1 MRTVTSDGLGGDDDA
16 DSSDQTPSASATS
29 SVTGRCDDGRRLL
42 SSSYKVF
49 KHPADVGDR
58 FVAFL
63 LRNERTMSALHGHV
77 LADHLPGS
85 QGPNNFSNPAGAP
98 GDFDGSMRKK
108 QQTRAV
114 ASIEIDAFQ
123 LISLDPVL
131 GNLTLRYPDT
141 LLELL
146 EDATIEARK
155 VLRRRMEV
163 ALSNSLQQM
172 KNMDEQDKS
181 YNKKEVENM
190 SLLLHALKR
199 NREGY
204 EPKPLH
210 ARLTR
215 LPPHMQC
222 CKSSLSSI
230 VAADVGTVVQ
240 ICGTCVRTG
249 PVRMMETMRTYQCL
263 GKGCGCKFSVNA
275 DFGTTNNALPSP
287 TICPRADDGECNST
301 SFAIV
306 PNGSEHA
313 DYQEMKVQESTS
325 ALSRVGSVPR
335 SILIKLSDD
344 LVDNVN
350 PGDEV
355 VVVGSLHAEWQ
366 SNSLGPSVEVMVGMA
381 MRAHSVR
388 VINIDEDVT
397 GSADLGAMGGSGMK
411 DAAAALAASSGN
423 LREKFRREFDAFW
436 NESGAQR
443 RPIAT
448 RDYIL
453 RAICPKLYGM
463 HAVKLGMM
471 LVLIGG
477 ASIPLGNDADSTA
490 DDKIDEEIEEEG
502 SGNEAPV
509 PFKFGSDDE
518 NDDGDDADASIVVQK
533 GKKKSTSNKSNG
545 KAAKSRR
552 RTQSHILLIGDP
564 GTGKSQFLRFAAAL
578 SPRSVLTTGT
588 GSSRAGLTCAAVRES
603 SAGSNG
609 NEFSLEAGALALADR
624 GVCCIDEFG
633 CMSKEDRTSIH
644 EAMEQQTIS
653 VAKAGIICK
662 LNARATVVAVMNP
675 AGGIYDENMNLERNS
690 RLGSALLSRFDLI
703 FVMLDQAQCER
714 DENIAHFLLQ
724 QSIIPGSAFERPI
737 EMDTGF
743 NDDDKANGHWG
754 MEKLRAYIA
763 TIREKFQPTL
773 SPEASELL
781 ENHYSLCR
789 QSTSENSLPVTV
801 RFLESMIRLSQAHA
815 RLMYRKTVTLDDAVA
830 VILLMECTAAAS
842 RGGVLGGGLSYGG
855 GMDDLLYKNPIDTD
869 FKAFDVADEMFEKE
883 KQTLLLRYDNMK
895 RRNDDRSDNIGGDPP
910 YFHDYSPNQQGR
922 RSWDDLGQ
930 PRSYQEQPI
939 ASNSQINTDTDQWG
953 RQRMSQVASPHSS
966 LHKQKSIRQ
975 VMETLQP
982 IEDTPSTTGNNFLS
996 QESQKKVTF
1005 SQLPDQVEHYTVAST
1020 EHMGDTTN
1028 GNFSQSGGFESHSGV
1043 QFYEGSQQ
1051 TYEDSGGFMRT
1062 QDQELECNR
1071 SSSTYQNNN
1080 TNFDAFACGGQSGV
1094 TSSSQQSQSSSSSK
1108 RRKKRRTAD

>member
-1 MRTVTSDGLGGDDDA
+1 MRTVTSDGPNGGDG
-16 DSSDQTPSASATS
+16 SDGSDNNATAT
-29 SVTGRCDDGRRLL
+29 VTSRCDDGRRLL

-49 KHPADVGDR
+49 KHPADVGGR

-85 QGPNNFSNPAGAP
+85 QGPNNDS
-98 GDFDGSMRKK
+98 KK

-163 ALSNSLQQM
+163 ALDNSLKQM
-172 KNMDEQDKS
+172 KNKGEQDKS
-181 YNKKEVENM
+181 YNQKEMENM
-190 SLLLHALKR
+190 SQLLHELKR

-215 LPPHMQC
+215 LPPHMQF

-275 DFGTTNNALPSP
+275 DFGTTNNALPAP
-287 TICPRADDGECNST
+287 TICPRADEGDCNST

-344 LVDNVN
+344 LVDTTN

-366 SNSLGPSVEVMVGMA
+366 SNSLGPSVEIMVGMS

-397 GSADLGAMGGSGMK
+397 GAADLGAMGGSGMK

-436 NESGAQR
+436 NEPGAQR

-477 ASIPLGNDADSTA
+477 ASIPLGNDADSTVDVEVEKQA
-490 DDKIDEEIEEEG
+490 EEEG
-502 SGNEAPV
+502 SDNEAPV
-509 PFKFGSDDE
+509 AFNFGGSDDE
-518 NDDGDDADASIVVQK
+518 NDDGDDDGIVVQTEK
-533 GKKKSTSNKSNG
+533 KKKKSTSNKSTG

-662 LNARATVVAVMNP
+662 LNARASVVAVMNP

-690 RLGSALLSRFDLI
+690 RLGSALLSRFDLSEWNL
-703 FVMLDQAQCER
+703 F
-714 DENIAHFLLQ
+714 FLYHV
-724 QSIIPGSAFERPI
+724 S
-737 EMDTGF
+737 
-743 NDDDKANGHWG
+743 
-754 MEKLRAYIA
+754 
-763 TIREKFQPTL
+763 
-773 SPEASELL
+773 
-781 ENHYSLCR
+781 
-789 QSTSENSLPVTV
+789 
-801 RFLESMIRLSQAHA
+801 
-815 RLMYRKTVTLDDAVA
+815 
-830 VILLMECTAAAS
+830 
-842 RGGVLGGGLSYGG
+842 
-855 GMDDLLYKNPIDTD
+855 
-869 FKAFDVADEMFEKE
+869 
-883 KQTLLLRYDNMK
+883 LLR
-895 RRNDDRSDNIGGDPP
+895 
-910 YFHDYSPNQQGR
+910 
-922 RSWDDLGQ
+922 
-930 PRSYQEQPI
+930 
-939 ASNSQINTDTDQWG
+939 
-953 RQRMSQVASPHSS
+953 RMS
-966 LHKQKSIRQ
+966 
-975 VMETLQP
+975 
-982 IEDTPSTTGNNFLS
+982 
-996 QESQKKVTF
+996 
-1005 SQLPDQVEHYTVAST
+1005 
-1020 EHMGDTTN
+1020 
-1028 GNFSQSGGFESHSGV
+1028 
-1043 QFYEGSQQ
+1043 
-1051 TYEDSGGFMRT
+1051 
-1062 QDQELECNR
+1062 
-1071 SSSTYQNNN
+1071 
-1080 TNFDAFACGGQSGV
+1080 
-1094 TSSSQQSQSSSSSK
+1094 
-1108 RRKKRRTAD
+1108 

>member
-1 MRTVTSDGLGGDDDA
+1 MISKAKVIKMVKRLKNKQQINAPLSSHHRAAGMRTVTSDGPGGGD
-16 DSSDQTPSASATS
+16 SDEIPTANATS
-29 SVTGRCDDGRRLL
+29 TVTRRCDDGRRLL

-85 QGPNNFSNPAGAP
+85 QGPNNDSNNPAGAA
-98 GDFDGSMRKK
+98 GDLDGSMRKK

-163 ALSNSLQQM
+163 ALDNSLKQM
-172 KNMDEQDKS
+172 KNKDEQDTS
-181 YNKKEVENM
+181 YNKKEMDNM
-190 SLLLHALKR
+190 SQLLHALKR

-230 VAADVGTVVQ
+230 AAADVGTVVQ

-275 DFGTTNNALPSP
+275 DFGTTNNALPAP

-301 SFAIV
+301 AFAIV

-325 ALSRVGSVPR
+325 ALSRIGSVPR

-366 SNSLGPSVEVMVGMA
+366 SNSLGPSVEVMVGMS

-397 GSADLGAMGGSGMK
+397 GAADLGAMGGSGM
-411 DAAAALAASSGN
+411 ATALAASSGN

-436 NESGAQR
+436 SENGAQR

-477 ASIPLGNDADSTA
+477 ASIPLGNDAATTA
-490 DDKIDEEIEEEG
+490 DVEVDDQAEEA
-502 SGNEAPV
+502 SDNEAPAA
-509 PFKFGSDDE
+509 FKFGESDDE
-518 NDDGDDADASIVVQK
+518 NDDGDNDGIVVQK
-533 GKKKSTSNKSNG
+533 EKKKSTTNKSTG
-545 KAAKSRR
+545 KTAKSRR
-552 RTQSHILLIGDP
+552 RTQSHCLLIGDP

-690 RLGSALLSRFDLI
+690 RLGSALLSRFDLSEYMF
-703 FVMLDQAQCER
+703 FVMSVCKLYKEEFVA
-714 DENIAHFLLQ
+714 NISCCLL
-724 QSIIPGSAFERPI
+724 PR
-737 EMDTGF
+737 
-743 NDDDKANGHWG
+743 
-754 MEKLRAYIA
+754 
-763 TIREKFQPTL
+763 
-773 SPEASELL
+773 
-781 ENHYSLCR
+781 SLCY
-789 QSTSENSLPVTV
+789 
-801 RFLESMIRLSQAHA
+801 A
-815 RLMYRKTVTLDDAVA
+815 
-830 VILLMECTAAAS
+830 
-842 RGGVLGGGLSYGG
+842 
-855 GMDDLLYKNPIDTD
+855 
-869 FKAFDVADEMFEKE
+869 
-883 KQTLLLRYDNMK
+883 
-895 RRNDDRSDNIGGDPP
+895 
-910 YFHDYSPNQQGR
+910 
-922 RSWDDLGQ
+922 
-930 PRSYQEQPI
+930 
-939 ASNSQINTDTDQWG
+939 
-953 RQRMSQVASPHSS
+953 
-966 LHKQKSIRQ
+966 
-975 VMETLQP
+975 
-982 IEDTPSTTGNNFLS
+982 
-996 QESQKKVTF
+996 
-1005 SQLPDQVEHYTVAST
+1005 
-1020 EHMGDTTN
+1020 
-1028 GNFSQSGGFESHSGV
+1028 
-1043 QFYEGSQQ
+1043 
-1051 TYEDSGGFMRT
+1051 
-1062 QDQELECNR
+1062 
-1071 SSSTYQNNN
+1071 
-1080 TNFDAFACGGQSGV
+1080 
-1094 TSSSQQSQSSSSSK
+1094 
-1108 RRKKRRTAD
+1108 